1 VEKRR
6 LGKTSIEISRIGL
19 GCATFGREID
29 EATAFRIMDYA
40 IEKGINFFD
49 TAEIYGGGQSREYRR
64 KYLGVDDVRE
74 VSNEYHSSE
83 RIIGRWLKA
92 RGSRKEIVLESK
104 VQTNFTR
111 AHVAEALDASLE
123 RLQTDVIDSYL
134 FHSFDHSNPLEEGL
148 EAMTLAVKSGKICV
162 AGCSNFTVEQLTS
175 ALDLSAR
182 HGWIRMEITQ
192 PHYNLVTRE
201 AERDLL
207 PLCRKQQVTTV
218 GYSPLGAG
226 FLSGKYTPDRNAFPK
241 GTRFDVVPAFA
252 DLYFTDEKFQVVN
265 QLKRFS
271 EEVGVPMVRLAM
283 GWVLRNTDLT
293 LPLIGARTTA
303 HIDNAL
309 LAREMDFP
317 GEWMAEMSSWE
328 AKPEPFLFEESCSS

>member
-1 VEKRR
+1 METGVEKRR

-40 IEKGINFFD
+40 IENGINFFD
-49 TAEIYGGGQSREYRR
+49 TAEIYGGGQSREYRC

-92 RGSRKEIVLESK
+92 RRCRKEIVLESK

-111 AHVAEALDASLE
+111 AHIAEALDASLE
-123 RLQTDVIDSYL
+123 RLQTDRIDSYL
-134 FHSFDHSNPLEEGL
+134 FHSFDSTNPLEEGL
-148 EAMTLAVKSGKICV
+148 EAMTIAVKNGKIRV
-162 AGCSNFTVEQLTS
+162 AGCSNFTSEQLTS
-175 ALDLSAR
+175 ALDLSER
-182 HGWIRMEITQ
+182 HGWTRMEITQ

-201 AERDLL
+201 AEKSLL
-207 PLCRKQQVTTV
+207 PLCRKQQVATV

-226 FLSGKYTPDRNAFPK
+226 FLSGKYTPNRNAFPK
-241 GTRFDVVPAFA
+241 GSRFDVVPAFA
-252 DLYFTDEKFQVVN
+252 DLYFFDEKFQVVER
-265 QLKRFS
+265 LKDFATR
-271 EEVGVPMVRLAM
+271 VGVPMVRLAL

-293 LPLIGARTTA
+293 MALVGARTTA

-309 LAREMDFP
+309 LADEMDFP
-317 GEWMAEMSSWE
+317 GEWMAQMSSWE
-328 AKPEPFLFEESCSS
+328 AKS

>member
-1 VEKRR
+1 MQIGVEKRR
-6 LGKTSIEISRIGL
+6 LGKTSIEVSRIGL

-29 EATAFRIMDYA
+29 EGTAFQIMDYA

-92 RGSRKEIVLESK
+92 RGCRKEIFLESK

-111 AHVAEALDASLE
+111 AHIAEALDASLE
-123 RLQTDVIDSYL
+123 RLQTDQIDSYL
-134 FHSFDHSNPLEEGL
+134 FHSFDSSNPLEEGL
-148 EAMTLAVKSGKICV
+148 EAMTMAVKSGKIRV
-162 AGCSNFTVEQLTS
+162 AGCSNFTAEQLTG
-175 ALDLSAR
+175 ALDLSER
-182 HGWIRMEITQ
+182 HGWTRMEITQ

-201 AERDLL
+201 AEKDLL
-207 PLCRKQQVTTV
+207 PLCRKRQVTTV

-226 FLSGKYTPDRNAFPK
+226 FLSGKYTPDRNVFPK
-241 GTRFDVVPAFA
+241 GARFDVVPAFA
-252 DLYFTDEKFQVVN
+252 DLYFTDEKFRVVD
-265 QLKRFS
+265 QLKKFS

-283 GWVLRNTDLT
+283 GWVLRKTDLT
-293 LPLIGARTTA
+293 LPLVGARTTA

-309 LAREMDFP
+309 LAQEMDFP
-317 GEWMAEMSSWE
+317 GAWMDQMDSWG
-328 AKPEPFLFEESCSS
+328 AKS

>member
-1 VEKRR
+1 MEIGLEKRR
-6 LGKTSIEISRIGL
+6 LGKTSIEVSRIGL

-40 IEKGINFFD
+40 IENGINFFD

-92 RGSRKEIVLESK
+92 RRCRKEIVLESK

-111 AHVAEALDASLE
+111 AHIAEALDASLE
-123 RLQTDVIDSYL
+123 RLQTDRIDSYL
-134 FHSFDHSNPLEEGL
+134 FHSFDSSNPLEEGL
-148 EAMTLAVKSGKICV
+148 EAMTKAVTSGKIRV
-162 AGCSNFTVEQLTS
+162 AGCSNFTAEQLTS
-175 ALDLSAR
+175 ALGLSER
-182 HGWIRMEITQ
+182 HGWTRMEITQ

-241 GTRFDVVPAFA
+241 GARFDVVPAFA
-252 DLYFTDEKFQVVN
+252 DLYFTDEKFRVVD
-265 QLKRFS
+265 QLKKFS
-271 EEVGVPMVRLAM
+271 EQVGVPMVRLAM
-283 GWVLRNTDLT
+283 GWVLRNTDLSMA
-293 LPLIGARTTA
+293 LVGARTTA
-303 HIDNAL
+303 HLDNAL
-309 LAREMDFP
+309 LAQEMDFP
-317 GEWMAEMSSWE
+317 GEWIDQMNSWRS
-328 AKPEPFLFEESCSS
+328 KS

>member
-1 VEKRR
+1 MQKGP
-6 LGKTSIEISRIGL
+6 LGKTSIQISRIGL

-29 EATAFRIMDYA
+29 EATAFQIMDYA

-92 RGSRKEIVLESK
+92 RGCRNEIVLESK

-111 AHVAEALDASLE
+111 SHIAEALHASLE
-123 RLQTDVIDSYL
+123 RLQTDQIDSYL
-134 FHSFDHSNPLEEGL
+134 FHSFDSTNPLEEGL
-148 EAMTLAVKSGKICV
+148 EAMTTAVKNGTIRV
-162 AGCSNFTVEQLTS
+162 AGCSNFSAEQLS
-175 ALDLSAR
+175 NALDLSKR
-182 HGWIRMEITQ
+182 HGWTRMEITQ

-201 AERDLL
+201 AEKDLL
-207 PLCRKQQVTTV
+207 PLCRQEQITTV

-241 GTRFDVVPAFA
+241 GSRFHVVPAFSE
-252 DLYFTDEKFQVVN
+252 LYFTDEKFRVVEQLRKFSKQV
-265 QLKRFS
+265 
-271 EEVGVPMVRLAM
+271 EVPMVRLAM
-283 GWVLRNTDLT
+283 GWVLRKTDLT
-293 LPLIGARTTA
+293 MPLVGARTTA

-309 LAREMDFP
+309 LAQEMDFP
-317 GEWMAEMSSWE
+317 GEWMDEMNSWGSQ
-328 AKPEPFLFEESCSS
+328 L

>member
-1 VEKRR
+1 MEKRR

-29 EATAFRIMDYA
+29 EATAFQIMDYA

-92 RGSRKEIVLESK
+92 RGCRKEIVLESK
-104 VQTNFTR
+104 VQTNFAR
-111 AHVAEALDASLE
+111 AHIAEALDASLE
-123 RLQTDVIDSYL
+123 RLQTDRIDSYL
-134 FHSFDHSNPLEEGL
+134 FHSFDSSNPLEEGL
-148 EAMTLAVKSGKICV
+148 EAMTIAVKSGKIRV
-162 AGCSNFTVEQLTS
+162 AGCSNFTAEQLTG
-175 ALDLSAR
+175 ALDLSER
-182 HGWIRMEITQ
+182 HGWTRMEITQ

-201 AERDLL
+201 AEKGLL
-207 PLCRKQQVTTV
+207 SLCRKRQVTTV

-241 GTRFDVVPAFA
+241 GARFDVVPAFA
-252 DLYFTDEKFQVVN
+252 DLYFTDEKFRVVD
-265 QLKRFS
+265 QLKKFS
-271 EEVGVPMVRLAM
+271 EQVGVPMVRLAV
-283 GWVLRNTDLT
+283 GWVLRKTDLT
-293 LPLIGARTTA
+293 LPLVGARTTA

-309 LAREMDFP
+309 LAQEMDFP
-317 GEWMAEMSSWE
+317 GAWMDQMDSWE
-328 AKPEPFLFEESCSS
+328 AKS

>member
-1 VEKRR
+1 MQKSP
-6 LGKTSIEISRIGL
+6 LGKTSIQISRIGL

-29 EATAFRIMDYA
+29 EATAFQIMDYA

-92 RGSRKEIVLESK
+92 RGCRSEIVLESK

-111 AHVAEALDASLE
+111 SHIAEALNASLE
-123 RLQTDVIDSYL
+123 RLQTDQIDSYL
-134 FHSFDHSNPLEEGL
+134 FHSFDSTNPLEEGL
-148 EAMTLAVKSGKICV
+148 EAMTTAVKNGTIRV
-162 AGCSNFTVEQLTS
+162 AGCSNFSAEQLS
-175 ALDLSAR
+175 NALDLSKR
-182 HGWIRMEITQ
+182 HGWTRMEITQ

-207 PLCRKQQVTTV
+207 PLCRQEQITTV

-241 GTRFDVVPAFA
+241 GSRFHVVPAFSE
-252 DLYFTDEKFQVVN
+252 LYFTDEKFQVVE
-265 QLKRFS
+265 QLRKLS
-271 EEVGVPMVRLAM
+271 KQVEVPMVRLAM
-283 GWVLRNTDLT
+283 GWVLRKTDLT
-293 LPLIGARTTA
+293 MPLVGARTTA

-309 LAREMDFP
+309 LAQEMDFP
-317 GEWMAEMSSWE
+317 GEWMDEMNSWG
-328 AKPEPFLFEESCSS
+328 PRL